1 MTNMSCALIG
11 QHPMR
16 FQFGYDE
23 DDALC
28 HRIKLEMIRQIL
40 ILYQNGV
47 TDFFTNCETGPPM
60 WGAEAIIALMD
71 KLKTIRLFCAIPY
84 EEQATK
90 WTPDLRDRYFN
101 ILEKCT
107 DSCYIQKQLTQ
118 DSYRLCGNY
127 LVEHSNFVL
136 AVYNT
141 KITTTLD
148 PVTAIVNDAK
158 EAGKGIIY
166 IHPDTARVTPIRIE
180 AYGCNGDLY

>member
-1 MTNMSCALIG
+1 MTAMSCALIG

-16 FQFGYDE
+16 FRFGYDE
-23 DDALC
+23 DDVLC
-28 HRIKLEMIRQIL
+28 HKIKLEMVRQIL

-47 TDFFTNCETGPPM
+47 TSFFTDCETGPSM

-71 KLKTIRLFCAIPY
+71 KLKSIKLFCAIPY

-90 WTPDLRDRYFN
+90 WSPDLRDRYFN

-107 DSCYIQKQLTQ
+107 GSVYTQRHLDSDCYRI
-118 DSYRLCGNY
+118 CGKY
-127 LVEHSNFVL
+127 LVDHSNFVL
-136 AVYNT
+136 AVYDTNL
-141 KITTTLD
+141 ITTLD

-166 IHPDTARVTPIRIE
+166 IHPDTAQITPIRIE
-180 AYGCNGDLY
+180 V